1 VLVEILEQ
9 ALGKRFNMDMY
20 YFDAILDSISGLQ
33 LTRRISYEARVF
45 ACLFMIF
52 FIGIFQFKSRI
63 LVAQFMSRNLVI
75 QLYFILS
82 MIVSSIGRHVIL

>member
-33 LTRRISYEARVF
+33 LAAFHTASTISLTSE
-45 ACLFMIF
+45 
-52 FIGIFQFKSRI
+52 
-63 LVAQFMSRNLVI
+63 
-75 QLYFILS
+75 
-82 MIVSSIGRHVIL
+82 